1 MGEGDQVRKYQTGVR
16 RFRASDYRW
25 GHTGSFRCGAN
36 VWTLSEDRLEHGE
49 HDMTVIK
56 EDAAEWTG
64 GCQCGA
70 VRYQLLTPPEHAC
83 LCHCR
88 MCQRASGQPFMAF
101 ASVRREHLRW
111 TRGSPSTFVS
121 SNVAERNFCSACGTP
136 LTYHRVESGSIAVTI
151 GSLDAP
157 EAVRPIEQFGIES
170 ELSWISGLRAL
181 PAKRTEDWKREYRI
195 PHIDSHQ
202 YSA

>member
-1 MGEGDQVRKYQTGVR
+1 
-16 RFRASDYRW
+16 
-25 GHTGSFRCGAN
+25 
-36 VWTLSEDRLEHGE
+36 
-49 HDMTVIK
+49 MTVIK
-56 EDAAEWTG
+56 EDAGEWTG

-101 ASVRREHLRW
+101 ASVRREDLRW

-121 SNVAERNFCSACGTP
+121 SNVAERNFCSGCGTP

-151 GSLDAP
+151 GSLD
-157 EAVRPIEQFGIES
+157 VRKLYIMAQSGRPKTSARLSAFGC
-170 ELSWISGLRAL
+170 RV
-181 PAKRTEDWKREYRI
+181 KRTDMLAWLR
-195 PHIDSHQ
+195 PHRS
-202 YSA
+202 

>member
-1 MGEGDQVRKYQTGVR
+1 MRSCAVSTAHAAGARVPLPLPDVPEGIRSAIHGVR
-16 RFRASDYRW
+16 ECQARTPALDARKPVDLR
-25 GHTGSFRCGAN
+25 
-36 VWTLSEDRLEHGE
+36 ELE
-49 HDMTVIK
+49 
-56 EDAAEWTG
+56 
-64 GCQCGA
+64 
-70 VRYQLLTPPEHAC
+70 
-83 LCHCR
+83 
-88 MCQRASGQPFMAF
+88 
-101 ASVRREHLRW
+101 RRR
-111 TRGSPSTFVS
+111 
-121 SNVAERNFCSACGTP
+121 AERSACGTP

-181 PAKRTEDWKREYRI
+181 PAKRTEDWRREYRI

>member
-1 MGEGDQVRKYQTGVR
+1 MPKG
-16 RFRASDYRW
+16 ASPLFDSAPHLLDRC
-25 GHTGSFRCGAN
+25 TGS
-36 VWTLSEDRLEHGE
+36 TLNMRT
-49 HDMTVIK
+49 HDMAVIK

-101 ASVRREHLRW
+101 VSVRREDLRW

-121 SNVAERNFCSACGTP
+121 SNVAERNF
-136 LTYHRVESGSIAVTI
+136 
-151 GSLDAP
+151 
-157 EAVRPIEQFGIES
+157 
-170 ELSWISGLRAL
+170 
-181 PAKRTEDWKREYRI
+181 
-195 PHIDSHQ
+195 
-202 YSA
+202 